1 MATQE
6 VKSKVAAAE
15 RGCERVRTA
24 WVAAHH
30 ALHGS
35 VSVNGYGIY
44 SDRFEL
50 RNKLTQARRSIDDA
64 LQAMDAIEWPT
75 NADYDLL

>member
-6 VKSKVAAAE
+6 VKSKVAAA
-15 RGCERVRTA
+15 
-24 WVAAHH
+24 
-30 ALHGS
+30 
-35 VSVNGYGIY
+35 GIY

-50 RNKLTQARRSIDDA
+50 RDKLTQARRSIDDA

>member
-6 VKSKVAAAE
+6 VKDKVAAAE
-15 RGCERVRTA
+15 RGCARVQIA
-24 WVAAHH
+24 WVAAHR
-30 ALHGS
+30 ALDGS

-50 RNKLTQARRSIDDA
+50 RDKLTQARQTIDDA